1 VEYWQKMRQLV
12 GHETLV
18 LPGAAGA
25 IIQDGKILLVRHL
38 SKKWHIP
45 GGLQHLGEP
54 IQQTVQREIREEL
67 GLELE
72 TAELISVYSS
82 SQWQT
87 EYLSGDKVQQ
97 LLFFFRMRGELTEI
111 KLQESE
117 LSEYQFFA
125 LVDIPENT
133 MDCCKQKVL
142 DLMAYAG
149 QPIFR

>member
-1 VEYWQKMRQLV
+1 MRQLV

-25 IIQDGKILLVRHL
+25 ILQEGKILLVRQG

-45 GGLQHLGEP
+45 GGLQQLGEP
-54 IQQTVQREIREEL
+54 IQDTVQREIKEEL
-67 GLELE
+67 GLELRA
-72 TAELISVYSS
+72 AELIAVYSS

-87 EYLSGDKVQQ
+87 QYPSGDKVQQ
-97 LLFFFRMRGELTEI
+97 LLFFFKMEGELTEL

-125 LVDIPENT
+125 LEDIPENT
-133 MDCCKQKVL
+133 MNCCKQKVL
-142 DLMAYAG
+142 DLIGYAG

>member
-1 VEYWQKMRQLV
+1 MEYWQKMRQLV
-12 GHETLV
+12 DHETLV

-25 IIQDGKILLVRHL
+25 IIEEGKILLVRQG

-45 GGLQHLGEP
+45 GGLQYLGEP
-54 IQQTVQREIREEL
+54 IQETVQREIRDEL
-67 GLELE
+67 GLELKA
-72 TAELISVYSS
+72 AELISVYSS
-82 SQWQT
+82 SRWQT
-87 EYLSGDKVQQ
+87 HYPNGDKVQQ
-97 LLFFFRMRGELTEI
+97 LLFFFRMQGELTKI

-125 LVDIPENT
+125 LEDIPENT

-142 DLMAYAG
+142 DLIAYTG

>member
-1 VEYWQKMRQLV
+1 VEYWQRMRQLV

-25 IIQDGKILLVRHL
+25 ILQEGKILLVRQG

-45 GGLQHLGEP
+45 GGLQQLGEP
-54 IQQTVQREIREEL
+54 IQDTVQREIKEEL
-67 GLELE
+67 GLELRA
-72 TAELISVYSS
+72 AELIAVYSS

-87 EYLSGDKVQQ
+87 QYPSGDKVQQ
-97 LLFFFRMRGELTEI
+97 LLFFFKTEGELTEI

-125 LVDIPENT
+125 LEDIPENT
-133 MDCCKQKVL
+133 MNRCKQKVL
-142 DLMAYAG
+142 DLIAYKG
-149 QPIFR
+149 QPIFC

>member
-1 VEYWQKMRQLV
+1 MRQLV

-25 IIQDGKILLVRHL
+25 ILQEGKILLVRQD

-54 IQQTVQREIREEL
+54 IQQTIQREIKEEL

-72 TAELISVYSS
+72 PAELIAVYSS

-87 EYLSGDKVQQ
+87 KYPSGDKVQQ
-97 LLFFFRMRGELTEI
+97 LLFFFRMRGELADI

-125 LVDIPENT
+125 FEEIPDNT
-133 MDCCKQKVL
+133 MDCCKQKIL
-142 DLMAYAG
+142 DLIAYTG

>member
-1 VEYWQKMRQLV
+1 MRQLV

-25 IIQDGKILLVRHL
+25 ILQEGKILLVRQD

-54 IQQTVQREIREEL
+54 IQQTIQREIKEEL

-72 TAELISVYSS
+72 PAELIAVYSS

-87 EYLSGDKVQQ
+87 KYPSGDKVQQ
-97 LLFFFRMRGELTEI
+97 LLFFFRMRGELADI

-125 LVDIPENT
+125 LHEIPENT

-142 DLMAYAG
+142 DFIAYAG

>member
-1 VEYWQKMRQLV
+1 MRQLV

-25 IIQDGKILLVRHL
+25 ILQEGKILLVRQG

-45 GGLQHLGEP
+45 GGLQQLGEP
-54 IQQTVQREIREEL
+54 IQDTVQREIKEEL
-67 GLELE
+67 GLELRA
-72 TAELISVYSS
+72 AELIAVYSS

-87 EYLSGDKVQQ
+87 QYPSGDKVQQ
-97 LLFFFRMRGELTEI
+97 LLFFFKTEGELTEI

-125 LVDIPENT
+125 LEDIPENT
-133 MDCCKQKVL
+133 MNRCKQKVL
-142 DLMAYAG
+142 DLIAYKG
-149 QPIFR
+149 QPIFC

>member
-1 VEYWQKMRQLV
+1 MRQLV
-12 GHETLV
+12 VHETLV

-25 IIQDGKILLVRHL
+25 ILQEGKILLVRQD

-54 IQQTVQREIREEL
+54 IQQTIQREIKEEL

-72 TAELISVYSS
+72 PAELIAVYSS

-87 EYLSGDKVQQ
+87 KYPSGDKVQQ
-97 LLFFFRMRGELTEI
+97 LLFFFRMRGELADI

-125 LVDIPENT
+125 FEEIPDNT
-133 MDCCKQKVL
+133 MDCCKQKIL
-142 DLMAYAG
+142 DLIAYTG